1 MEQPIKEKDLLEK
14 VARKNSAS
22 RKEVENSIM
31 GVWENMIR
39 SPDPVVRKFAIAMKD
54 HNTPPS
60 PEKFIEYITAMARLE
75 SMIPFIKA
83 GYSEQ
88 EYERLCETELASV
101 LASKYEKT
109 ELFELSVEEFAKL
122 REAGKI

>member
-1 MEQPIKEKDLLEK
+1 MEQPIKKKDLLEK
-14 VARKNSAS
+14 VARKNNAS

-39 SPDPVVRKFAIAMKD
+39 SPDPVVRKFALAMED

-88 EYERLCETELASV
+88 EYERLCETELASR

-109 ELFELSVEEFAKL
+109 ELFKLSVEEFVKL

>member
-1 MEQPIKEKDLLEK
+1 MEQPIKKKDLLEK
-14 VARKNSAS
+14 AARKNNAS

-39 SPDPVVRKFAIAMKD
+39 SPDPVVRKFALAMKD
-54 HNTPPS
+54 RNTPPS
-60 PEKFIEYITAMARLE
+60 LEKFIEYITAMARLE

-83 GYSEQ
+83 GYSGQ
-88 EYERLCETELASV
+88 EYERLCGTELASV

-109 ELFELSVEEFAKL
+109 ELFELSVEEFVKL
-122 REAGKI
+122 RETGKI